1 MEPISAEDRG
11 GLKGKELKWW
21 GWWCDNGGGGLSKNE
36 KPPDGSDMESVP
48 DSDDPAETSLPP
60 EDSRINSDRLANEG
74 IGALYDPTGRL
85 TWRLTLGKSL
95 PKSPGT

>member
-1 MEPISAEDRG
+1 M
-11 GLKGKELKWW
+11 
-21 GWWCDNGGGGLSKNE
+21 SKNE
-36 KPPDGSDMESVP
+36 KPPADAGSDMESSVP
-48 DSDDPAETSLPP
+48 DSGDPEISLPP
-60 EDSRINSDRLANEG
+60 DDSRINSDRLANEG